1 MSQMLLILAATA
13 RGRGPLARAPRRLG
27 RRASPRRRFRDALL
41 LAALSAS
48 GALLPLAA
56 LRAEPVAV
64 RFAEGVVHG
73 YLTLRTLDGKRL
85 ADGELSQVARGDRV
99 TSRLV
104 FHFRDGSIQDETV
117 VYSQRGSFRL
127 LSDRLVQRG
136 PTFPLPLAVVIDGR
150 SGMVTV
156 RYTEDGK
163 EKLASERLDLPPDV
177 ANGLILTLLKNVP
190 RKTQQLTVS
199 MVAATPKPRLVKLA
213 IAPAGEESFSI
224 GASTRQATR
233 YVLKVE
239 IGGVAGVVAP
249 LVGKQPP
256 DIHVWIQGGTAPS
269 FVKMQGPLYS
279 GGPIWVIQLAS
290 PVWPRVPAAAEK
302 R

>member
-1 MSQMLLILAATA
+1 
-13 RGRGPLARAPRRLG
+13 
-27 RRASPRRRFRDALL
+27 
-41 LAALSAS
+41 
-48 GALLPLAA
+48 
-56 LRAEPVAV
+56 V

-73 YLTLRTLDGKRL
+73 YLTLRTLAGKTL
-85 ADGELSQVARGDRV
+85 ADGELTQAARGERV
-99 TSRLV
+99 TSRVV
-104 FHFRDGSIQDETV
+104 FQFRDGSIQDETV
-117 VYSQRGSFRL
+117 VFSQRGSFRL

-136 PTFPLPLAVVIDGR
+136 PTFPLPLEVAIDGR

-163 EKLASERLDLPPDV
+163 QKLASEHLDLPPDV

-199 MVAATPKPRLVKLA
+199 MVAATPKPRLVKLV
-213 IAPAGEESFSI
+213 IAPAGEESFSF
-224 GASTRQATR
+224 GASTREATQ
-233 YVLKVE
+233 YVVKVE
-239 IGGVAGVVAP
+239 IGGVAGVIAP

-256 DIHVWIQGGTAPS
+256 DTHVWIQGGTAPG

>member
-1 MSQMLLILAATA
+1 
-13 RGRGPLARAPRRLG
+13 
-27 RRASPRRRFRDALL
+27 
-41 LAALSAS
+41 
-48 GALLPLAA
+48 
-56 LRAEPVAV
+56 
-64 RFAEGVVHG
+64 
-73 YLTLRTLDGKRL
+73 
-85 ADGELSQVARGDRV
+85 
-99 TSRLV
+99 
-104 FHFRDGSIQDETV
+104 
-117 VYSQRGSFRL
+117 
-127 LSDRLVQRG
+127 
-136 PTFPLPLAVVIDGR
+136 
-150 SGMVTV
+150 MVTV
-156 RYTEDGK
+156 CYTEDGK

-224 GASTRQATR
+224 GGSTHQATR

-256 DIHVWIQGGTAPS
+256 DVHVWIQGGTAPG

-279 GGPIWVIQLAS
+279 GGPMPATAETAIHAVCSSGMGLCQPPSAAMSASAALGPQL
-290 PVWPRVPAAAEK
+290 PGL
-302 R
+302 